1 MKNFMKLTLVL
12 MIVVALGVFAACD
25 FGASDVEA
33 IRFVKAPAASYD
45 QGDEVDIKVF
55 EVEVTYANGATAKFS
70 LDNSLLTVQGVVD
83 GKLDTSTPGQHTI
96 IVTYQGIKCEFTYM
110 VVGEGTSTGLMDLD
124 QLTDQKYID
133 FVEDLRGLAN
143 ESTDTFTIILDQ
155 NYDFTGYEWERFEAN
170 TPVVI
175 KSEEGSKHTIKG
187 ITVTEY
193 NKDAIGFIAAA
204 SKSVTFK
211 DVNFENTSITSNN
224 KEVSVLVGF
233 LNSGSEL
240 RATNVTITN
249 TYLYGLSCVAPLTGR
264 TANGQIVI
272 DVDHVVVDGGTITS
286 YNPVTVATE
295 DGEGDKIGGLFGQFQ
310 GKDPSTL
317 DINNCTVKNITL
329 SGTRDIGGIIAYI
342 NDANANITNN
352 TVENVTFAASVSGGM
367 RKDKG
372 TRNVGGFI
380 GTVQGADKQAVKN
393 IVLTGNE
400 GTNVNLYVNSDYDWS
415 RTGKIIGGL
424 RGTHFAFNITINN
437 VNYAMTYI
445 DSHASFTVGGNEIYI
460 TNCDNIDTTNNFA
473 GYQAMQDE
481 VMPYLNDEKISEK

>member
-25 FGASDVEA
+25 FSASDVKA
-33 IRFVKAPAASYD
+33 IRFVKAPEASYD
-45 QGDEVDIKVF
+45 LNDEVLIKNF
-55 EVEVTYANGATAKFS
+55 KVEVTYANNSTAEFS

-110 VVGEGTSTGLMDLD
+110 VLGDATGLKDLD
-124 QLTDQKYID
+124 KHDENHRKIVTELRRLEEVSDNKATITLT
-133 FVEDLRGLAN
+133 
-143 ESTDTFTIILDQ
+143 Q
-155 NYDFTGYEWERFEAN
+155 NYDFTGYEWEKFEVN

-175 KSEEGSKHTIKG
+175 TSGEGGPYTIKG
-187 ITVTEY
+187 ITVTEC
-193 NKDAIGFIAAA
+193 NEKAIGFIAAA
-204 SKSVTFK
+204 NKSVTFEN
-211 DVNFENTSITSNN
+211 VNFDNTSITSNN

-240 RATNVTITN
+240 HATNVKITN

-264 TANGQIVI
+264 THSGQIVI
-272 DVDHVVVDGGTITS
+272 DVDNVVVDGGTITS

-310 GKDPSTL
+310 GTGSSKLEIT
-317 DINNCTVKNITL
+317 NCTVENITL

-342 NDANANITNN
+342 NDANAKLENN

-380 GTVQGADKQAVKN
+380 GTVQGSATQATNN

-415 RTGKIIGGL
+415 RTGRIIGGL
-424 RGTHFAFNITINN
+424 RGTNVAFNITIDD
-437 VNYAMTYI
+437 VKYAMTYNNFV
-445 DSHASFTVGGNEIYI
+445 ASFTVGEKVINLSNCKNI
-460 TNCDNIDTTNNFA
+460 TATEDFDA
-473 GYQAMQDE
+473 YQAMQDE
-481 VMPYLNDEKISEK
+481 VMPYLNGEISL

>member
-25 FGASDVEA
+25 FSASDVEA
-33 IRFVKAPAASYD
+33 IKFVKAPAASYELND
-45 QGDEVDIKVF
+45 VVEIKDF
-55 EVEVTYANGATAKFS
+55 EVEVTYANNSTASFS
-70 LDNSLLTVQGVVD
+70 LNNSLLTVQGVVD

-110 VVGEGTSTGLMDLD
+110 VLGDATGLKPVNQHD
-124 QLTDQKYID
+124 DQKHRE
-133 FVEDLRGLAN
+133 FVEKLDKLEAV
-143 ESTDTFTIILDQ
+143 STETVTITLTQD
-155 NYDFTGYEWERFEAN
+155 YDFTGYEWEKFVAN

-175 KSEEGSKHTIKG
+175 KSEEGSTYTIKG

-193 NKDAIGFIAAA
+193 NEDAIGFIAAA
-204 SKSVTFK
+204 SKSVTFEN
-211 DVNFENTSITSNN
+211 VNFDNTSITSNR
-224 KEVSVLVGF
+224 KEVSVLVGK
-233 LNSGSEL
+233 LNSGSKL
-240 RATNVTITN
+240 YATNVTITN

-264 TANGQIVI
+264 TENGQIVI
-272 DVDHVVVDGGTITS
+272 DVDNVVVDGGTITS

-310 GKDPSTL
+310 GTGSSTL
-317 DINNCTVKNITL
+317 DINGCTVKNITL

-342 NDANANITNN
+342 NDAVANLTNN
-352 TVENVTFAASVSGGM
+352 KVENVTFAASVSGGM

-380 GTVQGADKQAVKN
+380 GTVQGSATQATNN
-393 IVLTGNE
+393 IVLSGNE

-415 RTGKIIGGL
+415 RTGRFIGGL
-424 RGTHFAFNITINN
+424 RGYSFAFNITING

-445 DSHASFTVGGNEIYI
+445 GSHASFTVGENEIKLK
-460 TNCDNIDTTNNFA
+460 NCDNIIAEENFE

-481 VMPYLNDEKISEK
+481 VMPYLNGEIIL

>member
-25 FGASDVEA
+25 FGASDVKA
-33 IRFVKAPAASYD
+33 IRFVKAPEASYD
-45 QGDEVDIKVF
+45 LNDEVLIKNF
-55 EVEVTYANGATAKFS
+55 KVEVTYANDSIAEFS

-110 VVGEGTSTGLMDLD
+110 VVGEGPATELKPVSQHD
-124 QLTDQKYID
+124 KESHRK
-133 FVEDLRGLAN
+133 FVEELDKLEAVG
-143 ESTDTFTIILDQ
+143 TDPVTITLTQD
-155 NYDFTGYEWERFEAN
+155 YDFTGYEWERFEVK

-175 KSEEGSKHTIKG
+175 KSEGDSPYTIKG
-187 ITVTEY
+187 ITVTEC
-193 NKDAIGFIAAA
+193 NEDAIGFIAAA
-204 SKSVTFK
+204 YKSVTFEN
-211 DVNFENTSITSNN
+211 VNFENTSITSNR
-224 KEVSVLVGF
+224 KEVSVLVGK
-233 LNSGSEL
+233 LNNGSEL
-240 RATNVTITN
+240 HATNVKITN

-264 TANGQIVI
+264 TNDVEI
-272 DVDHVVVDGGTITS
+272 DVNNVVVDGGTITS

-295 DGEGDKIGGLFGQFQ
+295 DGEGDKIGGLFGQIQ
-310 GKDPSTL
+310 TETL
-317 DINNCTVKNITL
+317 SVDITGCTVKNITL
-329 SGTRDIGGIIAYI
+329 SGTRDIGGIVAYI
-342 NDANANITNN
+342 HDVDANLTNN
-352 TVENVTFAASVSGGM
+352 KVENVTFAASVSGGM

-380 GTVQGADKQAVKN
+380 GTVQGDKAEATKN
-393 IVLTGNE
+393 IVLSGNE

-445 DSHASFTVGGNEIYI
+445 DSHAYFTVDGNEIPI
-460 TNCDNIDTTNNFA
+460 TNCDGIDTTNNFA

-481 VMPYLNDEKISEK
+481 VMPHLNGEK

>member
-25 FGASDVEA
+25 FSASDVEA
-33 IRFVKAPAASYD
+33 IKFVKAPAASYN
-45 QGDEVDIKVF
+45 QNEVVEIKDF
-55 EVEVTYANGATAKFS
+55 EVEVTYANNSTAKFS
-70 LDNSLLTVQGVVD
+70 LNNSLLTVQGVVD

-110 VVGEGTSTGLMDLD
+110 VVAEGPATE
-124 QLTDQKYID
+124 LTPVSQHENQEHRD
-133 FVEDLRGLAN
+133 FVAKLKSLEADKT
-143 ESTDTFTIILDQ
+143 ETVTITLTQD
-155 NYDFTGYEWERFEAN
+155 YDFTGYEWEKFVAN

-175 KSEEGSKHTIKG
+175 KSEEGSTHTIKG
-187 ITVTEY
+187 ITVTEC

-204 SKSVTFK
+204 SKSVTFE
-211 DVNFENTSITSNN
+211 DVKFDNTSITSNR
-224 KEVSVLVGF
+224 KEVSVLVGK
-233 LNSGSEL
+233 LNSGSKL
-240 RATNVTITN
+240 YATNVTITN

-264 TANGQIVI
+264 TENGQIVI
-272 DVDHVVVDGGTITS
+272 DVDNVVVDGGTITS

-310 GKDPSTL
+310 GTGSSTL
-317 DINNCTVKNITL
+317 DINGCTVKNITL

-342 NDANANITNN
+342 NDAVANLTNN
-352 TVENVTFAASVSGGM
+352 KVENVTFAASVSGGM

-380 GTVQGADKQAVKN
+380 GTVQGSATQATNN
-393 IVLTGNE
+393 IVLSGNE

-415 RTGKIIGGL
+415 RTGRFIGGL
-424 RGTHFAFNITINN
+424 RGYSFAFNITING

-445 DSHASFTVGGNEIYI
+445 GSHASFTVGENEIKLK
-460 TNCDNIDTTNNFA
+460 NCDNIIAEENFE

-481 VMPYLNDEKISEK
+481 VMPYLNGEIIL

>member
-25 FGASDVEA
+25 FSASDVEA
-33 IRFVKAPAASYD
+33 IRFVKAPAASYKLND
-45 QGDEVDIKVF
+45 VVEIKDF
-55 EVEVTYANGATAKFS
+55 EVEVTYANNSTARFS
-70 LDNSLLTVQGVVD
+70 LNNSLLTVQGVVD

-110 VVGEGTSTGLMDLD
+110 VLGDATGLKPVSQHDN
-124 QLTDQKYID
+124 QEHRE
-133 FVEDLRGLAN
+133 FVEKLKSLEADKT
-143 ESTDTFTIILDQ
+143 ETVTITLTQD
-155 NYDFTGYEWERFEAN
+155 YDFTGYEWEKFVAN

-175 KSEEGSKHTIKG
+175 KSEEGSTHTIKG
-187 ITVTEY
+187 ITVTEC
-193 NKDAIGFIAAA
+193 NEDAIGFIAAA
-204 SKSVTFK
+204 SKSVTFE
-211 DVNFENTSITSNN
+211 DVKFDNTSITSNR
-224 KEVSVLVGF
+224 KEVSVLVGK
-233 LNSGSEL
+233 LNSGSKL
-240 RATNVTITN
+240 YATNVTITN

-264 TANGQIVI
+264 TENGQIVI
-272 DVDHVVVDGGTITS
+272 DVDNVVVDGGTITS

-310 GKDPSTL
+310 GKDSSTL

-342 NDANANITNN
+342 NDVDANLTDNK
-352 TVENVTFAASVSGGM
+352 VENVTFAASVSGGM

-380 GTVQGADKQAVKN
+380 GTVQGSATQATKN
-393 IVLTGNE
+393 IVLKGNE

-424 RGTHFAFNITINN
+424 RGYSFAFNITIDG
-437 VNYAMTYI
+437 VEYVMTYN
-445 DSHASFTVGGNEIYI
+445 DSHAYFTVGGYEINL
-460 TNCDNIDTTNNFA
+460 TNCENIIAEENFE

-481 VMPYLNDEKISEK
+481 VMPYLNGEIIL

>member
-25 FGASDVEA
+25 FSASDVKA
-33 IRFVKAPAASYD
+33 IRFVKAPEASYD
-45 QGDEVDIKVF
+45 LNDEVLIKNF
-55 EVEVTYANGATAKFS
+55 KVEVTYANDSIAEFS

-110 VVGEGTSTGLMDLD
+110 VVGEGPATGLKSLKDHPD
-124 QLTDQKYID
+124 QI
-133 FVEDLRGLAN
+133 FVNELRELAK
-143 ESTDTFTIILDQ
+143 ESTETKTITLTK
-155 NYDFTGYEWERFEAN
+155 NYDFTGYEWERFEVK

-175 KSEEGSKHTIKG
+175 ESEGDSPYTIKG

-211 DVNFENTSITSNN
+211 DVNFDNTSITSNN
-224 KEVSVLVGF
+224 KEVSVLVGK
-233 LNSGSEL
+233 LNNGSEL
-240 RATNVTITN
+240 HATNVKITN

-264 TANGQIVI
+264 TNDVEI
-272 DVDHVVVDGGTITS
+272 DVNNVVVDGGTITS

-295 DGEGDKIGGLFGQFQ
+295 DGEGDKIGGLFGQIQ
-310 GKDPSTL
+310 TETL
-317 DINNCTVKNITL
+317 SVDITGCTVKNITL
-329 SGTRDIGGIIAYI
+329 SGTRDIGGIVAYI
-342 NDANANITNN
+342 HDVDANLTNN
-352 TVENVTFAASVSGGM
+352 KVENVTFAASVSGGM

-380 GTVQGADKQAVKN
+380 GTVQGDKAEATKN
-393 IVLTGNE
+393 IVLSGNE

-445 DSHASFTVGGNEIYI
+445 DSHAYFTVDGNEIPI
-460 TNCDNIDTTNNFA
+460 TNCDGIDTTNNFA

-481 VMPYLNDEKISEK
+481 VMPHLNGEK

>member
-33 IRFVKAPAASYD
+33 IRFVKAPAASYN
-45 QGDEVDIKVF
+45 QNEVVEIKDF

-70 LDNSLLTVQGVVD
+70 LNNSLLTVQGVVD

-110 VVGEGTSTGLMDLD
+110 VVGTSTELKPVSQHDN
-124 QLTDQKYID
+124 QEHRE
-133 FVEDLRGLAN
+133 FVEKLKSLEAD
-143 ESTDTFTIILDQ
+143 STEEVIITLTQD
-155 NYDFTGYEWERFEAN
+155 YDFTGYEWEKFVAN

-175 KSEEGSKHTIKG
+175 KSEEGSTHTIKG
-187 ITVTEY
+187 ITVTEC
-193 NKDAIGFIAAA
+193 NEDAIGFIAAA
-204 SKSVTFK
+204 SKSVTFE
-211 DVNFENTSITSNN
+211 DVKFDNTSITSNR
-224 KEVSVLVGF
+224 KEVSVLVGK
-233 LNSGSEL
+233 LNSGSKL
-240 RATNVTITN
+240 YATNVTITN

-264 TANGQIVI
+264 TENGQIVF
-272 DVDHVVVDGGTITS
+272 DVDNVVVDGGTITS

-310 GKDPSTL
+310 GTGSSTL
-317 DINNCTVKNITL
+317 DINGCTVKNITL

-342 NDANANITNN
+342 NDAVANLTNN
-352 TVENVTFAASVSGGM
+352 KVENVTFAASVSGGM
-367 RKDKG
+367 AQKKG

-380 GTVQGADKQAVKN
+380 GTVQGSATQATN
-393 IVLTGNE
+393 HIVLNGNVD
-400 GTNVNLYVNSDYDWS
+400 TNVNLYVNSDYDWS
-415 RTGKIIGGL
+415 RTGRFIGGL
-424 RGTHFAFNITINN
+424 RGDNFVFKITIDG

-445 DSHASFTVGGNEIYI
+445 GSHASFTVGENEIKLK
-460 TNCDNIDTTNNFA
+460 NCDNVKAEENFE

-481 VMPYLNDEKISEK
+481 VMPYLNREIIL

>member
-25 FGASDVEA
+25 FSASDVKA
-33 IRFVKAPAASYD
+33 IRFVKAPEASYD
-45 QGDEVDIKVF
+45 LNDEVLIKNF
-55 EVEVTYANGATAKFS
+55 KVEVTYANNSTAEFS

-110 VVGEGTSTGLMDLD
+110 VLGDATGLKDLD
-124 QLTDQKYID
+124 KHDENHRKIVTELRRLEEVSDNKATITLT
-133 FVEDLRGLAN
+133 
-143 ESTDTFTIILDQ
+143 Q
-155 NYDFTGYEWERFEAN
+155 NYDFTGYEWEKFEVN

-175 KSEEGSKHTIKG
+175 TSGEGGPYTIKG
-187 ITVTEY
+187 ITVTEC
-193 NKDAIGFIAAA
+193 NEKAIGFIAAA
-204 SKSVTFK
+204 NKSVTFEN
-211 DVNFENTSITSNN
+211 VNFDNTSITSNN

-240 RATNVTITN
+240 HATNVKITN

-264 TANGQIVI
+264 THSGQIVI
-272 DVDHVVVDGGTITS
+272 DVDNVVVDGGTITS

-310 GKDPSTL
+310 GTGSSKLEIT
-317 DINNCTVKNITL
+317 NCTVENITL

-342 NDANANITNN
+342 NDANAKLENN

-380 GTVQGADKQAVKN
+380 GTVQGSATQATNN
-393 IVLTGNE
+393 IVLSGNVD
-400 GTNVNLYVNSDYDWS
+400 TNVNLYVNSDYDWS
-415 RTGKIIGGL
+415 RTGRFIGGL
-424 RGTHFAFNITINN
+424 RGYSFAFNITING
-437 VNYAMTYI
+437 VNYVMTYN
-445 DSHASFTVGGNEIYI
+445 DSVASFTVGETKIDI
-460 TNCDNIDTTNNFA
+460 TKCENITAEKDFD
-473 GYQAMQDE
+473 GYQAMQDV
-481 VMPYLNDEKISEK
+481 VMPYLNGEISL

>member
-33 IRFVKAPAASYD
+33 IRFVKAPAASYN
-45 QGDEVDIKVF
+45 QNEVVEIKDF
-55 EVEVTYANGATAKFS
+55 EVEVTYANNSTARFS
-70 LDNSLLTVQGVVD
+70 LNNSLLTVQGVVD

-110 VVGEGTSTGLMDLD
+110 VVGTATGLKSLD
-124 QLTDQKYID
+124 ELTDENYIN
-133 FVEDLRGLAN
+133 FVNTLRNLKADN
-143 ESTDTFTIILDQ
+143 TETVTITLTQD
-155 NYDFTGYEWERFEAN
+155 YDFTGYEWEKFVAN

-175 KSEEGSKHTIKG
+175 KSEGGTYTIKG
-187 ITVTEY
+187 ITVTEC
-193 NKDAIGFIAAA
+193 NENEIGFIAAA
-204 SKSVTFK
+204 SKSVTFEN
-211 DVNFENTSITSNN
+211 VNFDNTSITSNN
-224 KEVSVLVGF
+224 KEVSVLVGK
-233 LNSGSEL
+233 LNNGSEL
-240 RATNVTITN
+240 HATNVTITN

-264 TANGQIVI
+264 TAPGQIVI
-272 DVDHVVVDGGTITS
+272 DVNNVVVDGGTITS

-310 GKDPSTL
+310 GTGSSTL
-317 DINNCTVKNITL
+317 DITGCTVKNITL

-342 NDANANITNN
+342 NDAYANLTNN
-352 TVENVTFAASVSGGM
+352 KVENVTFAASVSGGM

-380 GTVQGADKQAVKN
+380 GTVQGSATQATKN

-415 RTGKIIGGL
+415 RTGRIIGGL
-424 RGTHFAFNITINN
+424 RGYSFAFNITIDG
-437 VNYAMTYI
+437 VEYVMTYN
-445 DSHASFTVGGNEIYI
+445 DSHAYFTVGGYEINL
-460 TNCDNIDTTNNFA
+460 TNCENIIAEENFE

-481 VMPYLNDEKISEK
+481 VMPYLNGEIIL

>member
-33 IRFVKAPAASYD
+33 IKFVKAPAASYK
-45 QGDEVDIKVF
+45 QYQEVEIKDFV
-55 EVEVTYANGATAKFS
+55 VEVTYANGATAEFS
-70 LDNSLLTVQGVVD
+70 LNNSLLTVQGVVD

-110 VVGEGTSTGLMDLD
+110 VVAEGPATELKPVSQHDN
-124 QLTDQKYID
+124 QEHKE
-133 FVEDLRGLAN
+133 FVEKLKRLEA
-143 ESTDTFTIILDQ
+143 ESTKEDTIILTRD
-155 NYDFTGYEWERFEAN
+155 YDFSNYEWEKFVVN

-175 KSEEGSKHTIKG
+175 KSEKGSTHTIKG

-204 SKSVTFK
+204 SKSVTFEN
-211 DVNFENTSITSNN
+211 VNFENTSITSNR
-224 KEVSVLVGF
+224 KEVSVLVGK
-233 LNSGSEL
+233 LNNGSEL
-240 RATNVTITN
+240 HATNVKITN

-264 TANGQIVI
+264 TENGQIVI
-272 DVDHVVVDGGTITS
+272 DVENVVVDGGTITS

-310 GKDPSTL
+310 GKGSSKL

-367 RKDKG
+367 AQKKG

-380 GTVQGADKQAVKN
+380 GTVQGSATQATN
-393 IVLTGNE
+393 HIVLNGNVD
-400 GTNVNLYVNSDYDWS
+400 TNVNLYVNSDYDWS
-415 RTGKIIGGL
+415 RTGRFIGGL
-424 RGTHFAFNITINN
+424 RGYSFAFNITING
-437 VNYAMTYI
+437 VDYVMTYI
-445 DSHASFTVGGNEIYI
+445 GSRASFTVDENEIEI
-460 TNCDNIDTTNNFA
+460 TKCENIIAENDFD
-473 GYQAMQDE
+473 GYQAMQDV
-481 VMPYLNDEKISEK
+481 VMPYLNGESSL

>member
-12 MIVVALGVFAACD
+12 LIVVALGVFAACD

-33 IRFVKAPAASYD
+33 IRFVKAPAASYN
-45 QGDEVDIKVF
+45 QGDVVEIKDF

-70 LDNSLLTVQGVVD
+70 LNNSLLTVQGVVD

-110 VVGEGTSTGLMDLD
+110 VLGDATGLKSLD
-124 QLTDQKYID
+124 ELTDVNYIN
-133 FVEDLRGLAN
+133 FVNTLRGLEADKT
-143 ESTDTFTIILDQ
+143 ETVTITLTQD
-155 NYDFTGYEWERFEAN
+155 YDFTSYEWEKFVAN

-175 KSEEGSKHTIKG
+175 KSEEGSTHTIKG
-187 ITVTEY
+187 ITVTEC
-193 NKDAIGFIAAA
+193 NEDAIGFIAAA
-204 SKSVTFK
+204 SKSVTFE
-211 DVNFENTSITSNN
+211 DVKFDNTSITSNR
-224 KEVSVLVGF
+224 KEVSVLVGK
-233 LNSGSEL
+233 LNNGSAL
-240 RATNVTITN
+240 YADNVKITN

-264 TANGQIVI
+264 TEGGQIVI
-272 DVDHVVVDGGTITS
+272 DVKNVVVNGGTITS

-310 GKDPSTL
+310 GTGSSTL
-317 DINNCTVKNITL
+317 DITNCTVKNITL

-342 NDANANITNN
+342 NDANANLTNN

-367 RKDKG
+367 AQKKG

-380 GTVQGADKQAVKN
+380 GTVQGSATQATN
-393 IVLTGNE
+393 HIVLNGNVD
-400 GTNVNLYVNSDYDWS
+400 TNVNLYVNSDYDWS
-415 RTGKIIGGL
+415 RTGRFIGGL
-424 RGTHFAFNITINN
+424 RGDNFVFKITIDG

-445 DSHASFTVGGNEIYI
+445 GSHASFTVGENEINL
-460 TNCDNIDTTNNFA
+460 TNCENIKAEENFE

-481 VMPYLNDEKISEK
+481 VMPYLNGEIIL